1 MGTAYLPPLTTFA
14 ITHRTIGTACI
25 CSYLAGWTGNIY
37 VLFWLAI
44 LLKVMNFFPRLDD
57 VHWQSNE
64 PPRSFSCYF
73 PALGFL
79 LVSPLL
85 LCNLAPPVSWGCAA
99 VGAARRGEARNGA
112 HTVVYAASRASI
124 WDSHYMNTRW
134 MIHALFFNTKA

>member
-99 VGAARRGEARNGA
+99 VGAARTARHG
-112 HTVVYAASRASI
+112 TER
-124 WDSHYMNTRW
+124 TRW
-134 MIHALFFNTKA
+134 YMQLAGPPYGIAIT